1 MFTVANLERAE
12 PHEVWFPQL
21 RTHEHPVLWWLILF
35 ERTSW
40 HWHSENQR
48 NHKDTPHQFVTVSLL
63 PITCFSYPPVT
74 ILFPVSCFL
83 LTYPHFL
90 GGFQYTQIIR
100 PSLVDP
106 GCPKHSLPNA
116 HAQGCWDPAKKHV
129 AASRNTG
136 PRHQEW
142 GKHMKNN

>member
-1 MFTVANLERAE
+1 MTWLTNDWLMIMADWWPGMFTVANLERAE

-48 NHKDTPHQFVTVSLL
+48 NHKDTPHQFVSVFYLSLVSS
-63 PITCFSYPPVT
+63 CFSYPPVT

-83 LTYPHFL
+83 LTYPHVRGLL
-90 GGFQYTQIIR
+90 GVFNPWGYTQIIQ
-100 PSLVDP
+100 VMEAFP
-106 GCPKHSLPNA
+106 GGSRVSK
-116 HAQGCWDPAKKHV
+116 AQPAKHG
-129 AASRNTG
+129 T
-136 PRHQEW
+136 
-142 GKHMKNN
+142 